1 VTPKKILFANVPV
14 DGHFNPL
21 TGLAA
26 YLKKQGH
33 DVRWYAGDAFQEK
46 LERLGIPRFPF
57 KEAKEINQFNI
68 DQHYPERTRIKA
80 GIKKLQF
87 DLKYFF
93 VYRAEEYFKDISRIH
108 EEFPFEIMVSDA
120 SFTAVQLVRQKL
132 NARIVSIGIIPL
144 MQTSKD
150 CAPYGLG
157 LTPSNS
163 LFGRLKQSVMR
174 WMTREFVFKES
185 MREYNKVLARYGIP
199 STKGVLFDVP
209 FVVADLYLQS
219 GVPGFEYSRSDVAA
233 NVRFVGALRAFK
245 DPAKPLARPPW
256 LSRLD
261 GSRRVILVSQGTMEP
276 DHSKLI
282 HPALEAFKDSGDLV
296 LVATGFHH
304 TDALRRKYT
313 QPNVIIEDF
322 MDFDAVMPKC
332 DVYLTNGGYG
342 GVLLGID
349 HALPMVCAGI
359 NEGKNEICARVGY
372 FHIGIDLKTENPGPD
387 ALKEAV
393 ERISQ
398 DKSYKANIEKL
409 RDEFASYD
417 SCRLSETHIL
427 QLK

>member
-1 VTPKKILFANVPV
+1 LASRKILFANVPV

-21 TGLAA
+21 TDLAV
-26 YLKKQGH
+26 YLKSQGH
-33 DVRWYAGDAFQEK
+33 DVRWYAGDAFDKK
-46 LERLGIPRFPF
+46 LQRLGIPRFPF

-80 GIKKLQF
+80 GVKKLQF

-93 VYRAEEYFKDISRIH
+93 VFRAEEYFKDIRRIH
-108 EEFPFEIMVSDA
+108 EEFPFEIMVCDA
-120 SFTAVQLVRQKL
+120 SFTAMQLVGRKL
-132 NARIVSIGIIPL
+132 NARVVSIGIIPL

-157 LTPSNS
+157 LAPSHS
-163 LFGRLKQSVMR
+163 LVGRVKQSALR

-185 MREYNKVLARYGIP
+185 MREYNKVLARYGVAP
-199 STKGVLFDVP
+199 AKGVLFDVP
-209 FVVADLYLQS
+209 FSEANLYLQS
-219 GVPGFEYSRSDVAA
+219 GVPGFEYKRRDVAA

-245 DPAKPLARPPW
+245 DPAKASAIPAW

-261 GSRRVILVSQGTMEP
+261 GSRRVVLVSQGTMEP

-282 HPALEAFKDSGDLV
+282 HPALEAFKDSDYLV

-304 TDALRRKYT
+304 TEALRQKYP
-313 QPNVIIEDF
+313 QQNIIIEDF
-322 MDFDAVMPKC
+322 MDFDVVMPKC

-342 GVLLGID
+342 GVLFSID

-359 NEGKNEICARVGY
+359 NEGKNEICTRVGY
-372 FHIGIDLKTENPGPD
+372 FNIGIDLKTENPSPT
-387 ALKEAV
+387 ALKQAV
-393 ERISQ
+393 DKIIH

-409 RDEFASYD
+409 RSEFASYD
-417 SCRLSETHIL
+417 SCRLSEKYIL
-427 QLK
+427 ELK